1 MILLNNILEAF
12 QSVRS
17 NLLRSVLT
25 LLIIA
30 VGIACLVGILTALD
44 NILFSLSSNFSRLGA
59 NSFTIRPASEE
70 VKSSMGGR
78 TMKTGE
84 AISFEQA
91 LNFKEKFKYPGAMV
105 SVESWCESMAT
116 ISFEDKKTNP
126 NVTVRGVDENHLPV
140 SSYELEEGRN
150 FTASEAGNLSYRVII
165 GSEIVKLLFNGKSS
179 DAIGKDIKV
188 NTDYYRVI
196 GTLKDKGAASGGGGN
211 TNLRVLIPLV
221 TSKAKYGYTGKNY
234 NLSVAMADADA
245 INRAVNDATGI
256 MRNIRKLNAYQ
267 QNDFEIRKSDS
278 ILATLKEMTGTIRMA
293 TIIIALLTLLGAAIG
308 LMNIMLVSVTE
319 RTREIGVRKAL
330 GATSNNI
337 LLQFLIEAVVICL
350 IGGII
355 GVMLGILLGLVVTIL
370 IKGSFVIPWAW
381 MVLGLIVCILVG
393 IISGLYPAMKAS
405 RLDPIESLRY
415 E

>member
-17 NLLRSVLT
+17 NLLRSILT

-78 TMKTGE
+78 MMKTGE

-91 LNFKEKFKYPGAMV
+91 LSFKEKFKYPGALV

-116 ISFEDKKTNP
+116 ISYEDKKSNP
-126 NVTVRGVDENHLPV
+126 NVTVRGVDEHHLSV

-165 GSEIVKLLFNGKSS
+165 GAEIVKLLFNGKAA
-179 DAIGKDIKV
+179 DAVGKDIKV

-196 GTLKDKGAASGGGGN
+196 GTLKDKGAASGGGN
-211 TNLRVLIPLV
+211 NNLRVLIPLV

-245 INRAVNDATGI
+245 MNRAVNDATGI
-256 MRNIRKLNAYQ
+256 MRNIRKLTAYQ

-330 GATSNNI
+330 GATSKNI

-355 GVMLGILLGLVVTIL
+355 GVMLGILLGLLVTIL

-381 MVLGLIVCILVG
+381 MILGLVVCVLVG